1 MRADRTDG
9 KTVKRTHASLGAA
22 ALVGALT
29 LALTACGSDDPT
41 GAASTTPAAG
51 GETTAAVSLMGTLN
65 GGGSSAQ
72 EKAQQ
77 AWGAGFQ
84 TANPD
89 TTVNYTAT
97 DSGAGRKS
105 FLDGSLDFAGS
116 DAALNEDELASAT
129 ARCYGGAGLD
139 LPVYV
144 SPIAVAFNLDGVTT
158 LDLTPDVVAKIFA
171 GTITQWDDEAITTLN
186 PDAAVS
192 GAITVVYRSDDSG
205 TSKNFQDYLSKA
217 AADVWTYEVSNT
229 WPVAVGQGANG
240 TSGVMQTIQAAPGT
254 IGYADASAVGTLG
267 KVSLGVG
274 DAFVA
279 PTAEA
284 AAATVDASPR
294 DDSRAAGD
302 VVIKVDRTTT
312 AAGAYPAILV
322 SYLLVCTT
330 YDSQDKVVLIKG
342 YASYVASAEGQGQ
355 AATAAGSAPISDALR
370 ADVLAAIDSI
380 TVSS

>member
-1 MRADRTDG
+1 MG
-9 KTVKRTHASLGAA
+9 NTVKRTNATLGAA
-22 ALVGALT
+22 ALVGVLT
-29 LALTACGSDDPT
+29 LALAACGSDNP
-41 GAASTTPAAG
+41 TPAGTSTGAG
-51 GETTAAVSLMGTLN
+51 GETTAATSTLTGTLN

-89 TTVNYTAT
+89 VTINYTAT
-97 DSGAGRKS
+97 DSGAGRKG

-116 DAALNEDELASAT
+116 DGALNADELASST
-129 ARCYGGAGLD
+129 ARCFGGAGID
-139 LPVYV
+139 LPVYI

-158 LDLTPDVVAKIFA
+158 LDLTTDVVAKIFN
-171 GTITQWDDEAITTLN
+171 GTITQWDDPAITALN
-186 PDAAVS
+186 ADAKLS

-217 AADVWTYEVSNT
+217 APDVWTSEVSNT

-240 TSGVMQTIQAAPGT
+240 TSGVVQTIQAAKGT

-279 PTAEA
+279 PTADA
-284 AAATVDASPR
+284 AAKTVDASPR

-302 VVIKVDRTTT
+302 LVIKVDRTTT

-322 SYLLVCTT
+322 SYLLACTT
-330 YDSQDKVVLIKG
+330 YDSQATVDLVKG
-342 YASYVASAEGQGQ
+342 YASYVASSEGQQQ

-370 ADVLAAIDSI
+370 TDVLAAIDAI
-380 TVSS
+380 TLKS